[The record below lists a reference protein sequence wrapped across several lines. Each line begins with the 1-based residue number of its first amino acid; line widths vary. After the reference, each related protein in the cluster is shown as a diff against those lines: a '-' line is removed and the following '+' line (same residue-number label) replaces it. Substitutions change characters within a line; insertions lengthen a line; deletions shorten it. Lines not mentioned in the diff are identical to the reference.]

1 MSLVR
6 PVSVSFGEAG
16 GRLHY
21 GIGSADIL
29 IEVPTEDGMT
39 HLSGIIQNY
48 RDLDGIGGIGAARPS
63 LLSAAVAFGAVSLH
77 NGIGGGQATARPD
90 ALDYQD
96 GSLAS
101 VFYTN
106 GGALFTSGT
115 RLLGALENYEKGGA
129 RTPFRFAD
137 TPVTP
142 SGGLASGVVIP
153 YSDTSVVQFVYD
165 REAGVYQRRQN
176 SLPHTDAGT
185 GQALAYENVFLL
197 VCESSIH
204 HKVTGTELDV
214 HPENG
219 GRGYYLTNGR
229 YEEIRFAADSDG
241 RLCFYDAQG
250 NLLTVNAGKSYIGMI
265 DLQNAASLLI
275 VE

>member
-6 PVSVSFGEAG
+6 PVSVSFGASS

-21 GIGSADIL
+21 GIGAADIL
-29 IEVPTEDGMT
+29 IEVPTEGGGT
-39 HLSGIIQNY
+39 QLSGIIQNY
-48 RDLDGIGGIGAARPS
+48 RDLASIGGIGTARPS
-63 LLSAAVAFGAVSLH
+63 LLTATLAFGAVSLH
-77 NGIGGGQATARPD
+77 NGMGGGRATAQPD
-90 ALDYQD
+90 ALDYQN
-96 GSLAS
+96 GSLGS
-101 VFYTN
+101 VFYTS

-115 RLLGALENYEKGGA
+115 RLLGALENYEKGGV
-129 RTPFRFAD
+129 RTPFRFASV
-137 TPVTP
+137 PFAP
-142 SGGLASGVVIP
+142 SGGAASGVVIP
-153 YSDTSVVQFVYD
+153 YSENSVVQFVYD
-165 REAGVYQRRQN
+165 REAGVYSRRHN

-185 GQALAYENVFLL
+185 GQALTYENLFLL
-197 VCESSIH
+197 VCESSVY

-219 GRGYYLTNGR
+219 GRGYYLSNGR
-229 YEEIRFAADSDG
+229 YEDIRFATDSEG
-241 RLCFYDAQG
+241 RLCFFDAQG